1 MKKNIVSE
9 IKKKYNV
16 KENFSL
22 MMEDENKI
30 LEILNGNAVFGENG
44 EEEDFDWN
52 FALCH
57 HVPFLNKELVKEYEE
72 IKKISSFIGNKA
84 EFKINAD
91 KIQINDEDNL
101 FIITSEYKL
110 WEKYGEVRLIILKNH
125 KSKIELERK
134 LKLSGIFRISIA
146 ENGTYLDYYEGLWE
160 YCDIEYFDFEK
171 RFLGFNNLKKL
182 KKLSPEEIKE
192 VEKLGVTVLR
202 EEDVLELEMLE
213 KTASKYISKK
223 DAEFLKKYVT
233 AFKNK
238 WENFKKENAW
248 IKAFFIIQ
256 KWKNFIIFFK
266 KVVDFKTEICY
277 YICR

>member
-1 MKKNIVSE
+1 LILKLKYDIIITDKKTKENIMKKNIISE
-9 IKKKYNV
+9 IKEKYNV

-57 HVPFLNKELVKEYEE
+57 HVPFLNRELVKEYEE

-84 EFKINAD
+84 EFKIND
-91 KIQINDEDNL
+91 SKIQIKTENDL

-110 WEKYGEVRLIILKNH
+110 WEKYGEVRLFILKNH
-125 KSKIELERK
+125 KNKIELGRK
-134 LKLSGIFRISIA
+134 LELSDTFRISIA
-146 ENGTYLDYYEGLWE
+146 ENGTYLDYYEGLFE

-213 KTASKYISKK
+213 KTASKYISEK

-238 WENFKKENAW
+238 WENFQKENA
-248 IKAFFIIQ
+248 
-256 KWKNFIIFFK
+256 
-266 KVVDFKTEICY
+266 
-277 YICR
+277 

>member
-1 MKKNIVSE
+1 MKKNIISE
-9 IKKKYNV
+9 IKEKYNV

-22 MMEDENKI
+22 MTEDENKI

-57 HVPFLNKELVKEYEE
+57 HVPFLNKELVMEYEE

-84 EFKINAD
+84 EFEINAD
-91 KIQINDEDNL
+91 KIQINAEDNL

-125 KSKIELERK
+125 KSKIELEKK
-134 LKLSGIFRISIA
+134 LKLSSTFRISIA

-171 RFLGFNNLKKL
+171 RFLGFNNLKKI
-182 KKLSPEEIKE
+182 KKLSTEEIKE
-192 VEKLGVTVLR
+192 IEKLGVTVLR
-202 EEDVLELEMLE
+202 EEDILELEMLE

-223 DAEFLKKYVT
+223 DAEFLKKYVN

-238 WENFKKENAW
+238 WENFQKENAW
-248 IKAFFIIQ
+248 TKAFFIIQ
-256 KWKNFIIFFK
+256 KMKNCIIFQK
-266 KVVDFKTEICY
+266 SSWL
-277 YICR
+277 